1 MTSNEWQVQGT
12 SVVSGAVE
20 LPQKSNNNTSYFR
33 DFLSVDIFA
42 LVNIDIS
49 ALAIRDIEDG
59 HKHTYILMETT
70 VISTLIIPYCGS
82 KK

>member
-1 MTSNEWQVQGT
+1 ML
-12 SVVSGAVE
+12 GAVE

-59 HKHTYILMETT
+59 NNHIYILMETT
-70 VISTLIIPYCGS
+70 VIFTLIIPYCDS